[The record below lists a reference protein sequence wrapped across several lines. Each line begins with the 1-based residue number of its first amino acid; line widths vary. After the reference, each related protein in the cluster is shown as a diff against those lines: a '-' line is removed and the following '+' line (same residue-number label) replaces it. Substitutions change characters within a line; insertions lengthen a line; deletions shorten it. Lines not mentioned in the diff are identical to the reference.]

1 MWIAFSPARAIPRR
15 SQRTASDQENAK
27 ALLKVIEKLDELI
40 AVQREAAGK
49 PVEVKLPAN
58 VQPKAGAAAGLNDP

>member
-1 MWIAFSPARAIPRR
+1 V
-15 SQRTASDQENAK
+15 TASDQDNAK
-27 ALLKVIEKLDELI
+27 AMLKVIEKLDELI
-40 AVQREAAGK
+40 KVQRDAAGK